1 MTFLEKWWWIS
12 CSINWQFIWTPLSAL
27 CLKQNWL
34 QSRWAFSPGL
44 ILIMVDVGCDSHS
57 RLLSYGK
64 QCLCR
69 IARVVSSCVVI
80 TYSAE
85 YKLQIVSNL
94 SPLASEVN
102 VHRVKVFSSE
112 SPRSRHLTSLTMTHD
127 KFNLSGRIGPPEC
140 SLIAWFMEPTWGA
153 SGADR
158 TQVGPMLAPWT
169 TLSEKLSIWQHW
181 WGVVVLYMSLKGC
194 GYTAGLANGSIT
206 VLFSHIHSREV
217 NFTRCLSQSFCSIF
231 SRYPWA
237 ISV

>member
-1 MTFLEKWWWIS
+1 
-12 CSINWQFIWTPLSAL
+12 
-27 CLKQNWL
+27 
-34 QSRWAFSPGL
+34 
-44 ILIMVDVGCDSHS
+44 MVDVGCDSHS

-64 QCLCR
+64 QCPCG
-69 IARVVSSCVVI
+69 IARVVSSCVVV

-94 SPLASEVN
+94 SSLASEII

-140 SLIAWFMEPTWGA
+140 SLIAWFMEPKWGP

-169 TLSEKLSIWQHW
+169 TLSEKPSIWQHW
-181 WGVVVLYMSLKGC
+181 WGVVVLYMSFKGC
-194 GYTAGLANGSIT
+194 GYTAGLANWSIT

-217 NFTRCLSQSFCSIF
+217 SFTRCLSQRTSYEVYFLPLCCFRDSWYKGPQEPCLVSDWSDTINNIVL
-231 SRYPWA
+231 YVIWNKKP
-237 ISV
+237 VN